1 MWKWPSRRPR
11 EAPAQTPAPQFQGAV
26 LLDNTTVFGARRAL
40 EWEPALSRTLPP
52 GVDLRSLMDVL
63 EMIVLANDLLVD
75 SASRVEH
82 AWPDLERAS
91 DNSSSFY
98 LDTELSA
105 VGEVAIVDELFDLS
119 IQQASHLVAS
129 GELRTQLGFLPSLRE
144 VEVLP
149 DIYRDH
155 EDFVDKT
162 MSSVYHIA
170 SPSMVDARP
179 ADSATLAG
187 LRQRLDDFVDG
198 LDILTPEL
206 RNFALFTFRG
216 FYYQQ
221 LAHLLSLS
229 YVPHAWRSGAI
240 ASQLTEPVDRFRRMA
255 LGVGEQ
261 LRKEVRD
268 SINAEFTAPALRAE
282 FPLIASYVIGQATSR
297 GDLLRTAI
305 DIRDTAKAARFR
317 GWILDIE
324 TRIRDEHDLGRI
336 KQAQDELTDLV
347 QDLRADFGLAERA
360 GQEIKIRLGLPTPVT
375 PSVESA
381 FRVHR
386 PYWMERVLR
395 RRTHLVFLRELAR
408 ESVSLPPF
416 IKRYEALPS

>member
-1 MWKWPSRRPR
+1 
-11 EAPAQTPAPQFQGAV
+11 
-26 LLDNTTVFGARRAL
+26 
-40 EWEPALSRTLPP
+40 
-52 GVDLRSLMDVL
+52 
-63 EMIVLANDLLVD
+63 MIVLANDLLVD
-75 SASRVEH
+75 SSSRVDH

-91 DNSSSFY
+91 NDSSSFY
-98 LDTELSA
+98 LDTEISG

-119 IQQASHLVAS
+119 IQQASRLVAS
-129 GELRTQLGFLPSLRE
+129 VELQTQLGFLPSLRE

-155 EDFVDKT
+155 QDFFDKT

-170 SPSMVDARP
+170 DQSMVDAKP
-179 ADSATLAG
+179 ADPATLAG
-187 LRQRLDDFVDG
+187 LRQRLDSFVTE
-198 LDILTPEL
+198 LDVLTPEL

-240 ASQLTEPVDRFRRMA
+240 ASQLTAPVDRFRRMA

-261 LRKEVRD
+261 LRRDVRD
-268 SINAEFTAPALRAE
+268 SINAEFAAPALRAE
-282 FPLIASYVIGQATSR
+282 FPLVASYVIGQATSR

-305 DIRDTAKAARFR
+305 ELRDTSKAARFR
-317 GWILDIE
+317 SWIFDIE
-324 TRIRDEHDLGRI
+324 NRIRDEHDLGRI
-336 KQAQDELTDLV
+336 KQAQEELTDLV
-347 QDLRADFGLAERA
+347 VDLRAEFGLGKRP

-381 FRVHR
+381 FQVRR
-386 PYWMERVLR
+386 PYWLDRVLR
-395 RRTHLVFLRELAR
+395 RRTHLVFLRELAQ

-416 IKRYEALPS
+416 VKRYQALPG